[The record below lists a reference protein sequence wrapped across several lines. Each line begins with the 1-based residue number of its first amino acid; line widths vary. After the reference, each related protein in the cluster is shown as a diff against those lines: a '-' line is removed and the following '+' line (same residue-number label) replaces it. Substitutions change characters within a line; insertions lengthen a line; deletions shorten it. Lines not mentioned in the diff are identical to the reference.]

1 MVSAKRKTNPV
12 KPWDFD
18 LVYPDDWLPL
28 LLFPL
33 TGLAIIAE
41 EIRDRALA
49 ELGEK
54 PALQE
59 ELLRHRMS
67 FESDEI
73 TREEYEERAA
83 KLLAELD
90 TIEEYEKKRQEDKHS

>member
-1 MVSAKRKTNPV
+1 VSAKRKTNPV

-18 LVYPDDWLPL
+18 LVYPDDWLSL

-33 TGLAIIAE
+33 SGLVIVAE

-59 ELLRHRMS
+59 ELSRLRMS

-73 TREEYEERAA
+73 TGEEYEERAA

-90 TIEEYEKKRQEDKHS
+90 TIKEYEKKRQEDKHS